1 MVQRSFSSPH
11 KAISEAAHDSCSQ
24 IADVWELGAV
34 HPQHDVL
41 FSGCLFSIVFR
52 VLVSKEASAFHKKE
66 NSKIWEKL
74 DGKYTIQQ
82 RLKKFYNRLEQK
94 FELCLNSSFIFLG
107 CRESSLQMDAILYR
121 ENKSLYDGSTRLTVA
136 LIWSCEEVISDLIL
150 FLLGLKSRC
159 QRILGSTCYCVNK
172 VNESDHWAEV
182 PTCSLE
188 AEQPAMDS
196 FNIFV

>member
-74 DGKYTIQQ
+74 EGEYTIQQ

-94 FELCLNSSFIFLG
+94 FVNYVWIHLLYFWVA
-107 CRESSLQMDAILYR
+107 ESPLYR
-121 ENKSLYDGSTRLTVA
+121 RICFIQGEQITVRWFNQTDGCS
-136 LIWSCEEVISDLIL
+136 
-150 FLLGLKSRC
+150 GLKLWGGDLRS
-159 QRILGSTCYCVNK
+159 Y
-172 VNESDHWAEV
+172 
-182 PTCSLE
+182 
-188 AEQPAMDS
+188 S
-196 FNIFV
+196 FSFGIKK

>member
-74 DGKYTIQQ
+74 EGEYTIQQ

-107 CRESSLQMDAILYR
+107 CRESSLQKNLFYTGRTNHCTM
-121 ENKSLYDGSTRLTVA
+121 VQ
-136 LIWSCEEVISDLIL
+136 ISDLIL
-150 FLLGLKSRC
+150 FLLLLGLKSRC
-159 QRILGSTCYCVNK
+159 QRIFASTCYCVNK

>member
-74 DGKYTIQQ
+74 EGEYTIQQ
-82 RLKKFYNRLEQK
+82 RLKKFYKRLEQK

-107 CRESSLQMDAILYR
+107 CRESSLQK
-121 ENKSLYDGSTRLTVA
+121 N
-136 LIWSCEEVISDLIL
+136 L
-150 FLLGLKSRC
+150 FYTGRTNHCTMVQPDWWLL
-159 QRILGSTCYCVNK
+159 RIFGSTCYCVNK